1 MNNTIKQLPEDER
14 PYEKSLKYGV
24 ETLSNSEL
32 LSLILRNG
40 TKGVN
45 VKELSSSLIDS
56 DNGLLSLTRISFE
69 QLTKINGIG
78 KVKAIQ
84 ILAVVEIAK
93 RISMSNFNNSVK
105 FETPELISNYYMER
119 LRHLEQEQMHVMFL
133 DTKCK
138 LIKDKLITSGTINQS
153 LISPREIFVEALRC
167 NCVNIVLI
175 HNHPSGDPTPS
186 RDDINS
192 TIRVQRA
199 GKMIGIKLIDH
210 IIIGDNTYSS
220 LRALKLI

>member
-1 MNNTIKQLPEDER
+1 MNTIKQLPEDER

-40 TKGVN
+40 TKGIN

-119 LRHLEQEQMHVMFL
+119 LRHLEL

>member
-1 MNNTIKQLPEDER
+1 MNTIKQLPVDER

-105 FETPELISNYYMER
+105 FETPELIS
-119 LRHLEQEQMHVMFL
+119 
-133 DTKCK
+133 K
-138 LIKDKLITSGTINQS
+138 LLYGKIKTFRTGTN
-153 LISPREIFVEALRC
+153 AC
-167 NCVNIVLI
+167 NV
-175 HNHPSGDPTPS
+175 P
-186 RDDINS
+186 
-192 TIRVQRA
+192 
-199 GKMIGIKLIDH
+199 
-210 IIIGDNTYSS
+210 
-220 LRALKLI
+220 

>member
-1 MNNTIKQLPEDER
+1 MNTIKQLPEDER
-14 PYEKSLKYGV
+14 PYEKSLKYGLD
-24 ETLSNSEL
+24 TLSNSEL

-105 FETPELISNYYMER
+105 FETP
-119 LRHLEQEQMHVMFL
+119 
-133 DTKCK
+133 
-138 LIKDKLITSGTINQS
+138 
-153 LISPREIFVEALRC
+153 
-167 NCVNIVLI
+167 
-175 HNHPSGDPTPS
+175 
-186 RDDINS
+186 
-192 TIRVQRA
+192 
-199 GKMIGIKLIDH
+199 
-210 IIIGDNTYSS
+210 
-220 LRALKLI
+220 

>member
-1 MNNTIKQLPEDER
+1 MNTIKQLPEDER

-105 FETPELISNYYMER
+105 FETSELISNYYMER

-175 HNHPSGDPTPS
+175 HNHPSGDTTPS
-186 RDDINS
+186 KQDIEFANDMLKTS
-192 TIRVQRA
+192 EI
-199 GKMIGIKLIDH
+199 MNIEMNDN
-210 IIIGDNTYSS
+210 IIIGDDYFSFIENGFI
-220 LRALKLI
+220 KK

>member
-78 KVKAIQ
+78 K
-84 ILAVVEIAK
+84 
-93 RISMSNFNNSVK
+93 
-105 FETPELISNYYMER
+105 
-119 LRHLEQEQMHVMFL
+119 
-133 DTKCK
+133 
-138 LIKDKLITSGTINQS
+138 
-153 LISPREIFVEALRC
+153 
-167 NCVNIVLI
+167 
-175 HNHPSGDPTPS
+175 
-186 RDDINS
+186 
-192 TIRVQRA
+192 
-199 GKMIGIKLIDH
+199 
-210 IIIGDNTYSS
+210 
-220 LRALKLI
+220 

>member
-133 DTKCK
+133 DT
-138 LIKDKLITSGTINQS
+138 
-153 LISPREIFVEALRC
+153 
-167 NCVNIVLI
+167 
-175 HNHPSGDPTPS
+175 
-186 RDDINS
+186 
-192 TIRVQRA
+192 
-199 GKMIGIKLIDH
+199 
-210 IIIGDNTYSS
+210 
-220 LRALKLI
+220 